1 VKRLTAVVLCLLGV
15 LVVATPAA
23 AARPNIV
30 LILTDDQ
37 RWDTVRYMP
46 TVAGKLVGQGVTFA
60 NGFVTNP
67 LCCPSRASILT
78 GAYSHTTRVYRND
91 GPLGGFASFRDEST
105 LATWLDD
112 AGYRTALIGKYLNGY
127 PGSYVPPG
135 WDRWV
140 AFRSAGYYRY
150 GFDVGGEDF
159 PVTDRTTYST
169 DFLRQ
174 EAVSFIRA
182 APRPFFL
189 YFAPYAPHGPATPA
203 TRHESAFSDLL
214 PWRPPSYDER
224 DVSDKPRRVRSM
236 PRLDDPARR
245 FLDGFRR
252 NQLRT
257 LLAVDEAVAS
267 ILEALADR
275 GQLQNTVIVFMS
287 DNGFLWGE
295 HRLSGKRYPYDES
308 IRVPFVV
315 RYDGLVD
322 AARTD
327 RRSVL
332 GIDLAPTFAEL
343 AGVEAPGAEGRSL
356 LPLLTRDDARWRR
369 AFLVETLKGGRP
381 PTYCGIR
388 AQRYKFVAY
397 ASGDRELYDLA
408 ADPHELR
415 NLAGAPS
422 RAKTLSLL
430 RTRLARL
437 CNPPPPG
444 LSRKLLCTQVGTHG
458 SDTLMGSERYDVV
471 CAKDGADSID
481 ARGGADY
488 VFAGAG
494 DDRIFARDG
503 YRDAISCGFGQ
514 DVALVDA
521 TDRAWSNCDRVRRR

>member
-1 VKRLTAVVLCLLGV
+1 MKHLTAAVLCLLAV
-15 LVVATPAA
+15 LVAAAPAA

-37 RWDTVRYMP
+37 RWDTLRYMP
-46 TVAGKLVGQGVTFA
+46 TVERKLVGHGVTFA

-105 LATWLDD
+105 VATWLDG
-112 AGYRTALIGKYLNGY
+112 AGYRTALIGKYMNGY

-140 AFRSAGYYRY
+140 AFKRPGYFRY
-150 GFDVGGEDF
+150 GIDVDGKDL
-159 PVTDRTTYST
+159 PATDQTAYST

-174 EAVSFIRA
+174 QAVSFIRA
-182 APRPFFL
+182 ARRPFFL
-189 YFAPYAPHGPATPA
+189 YFAPYAPHGPARPA
-203 TRHESAFSDLL
+203 TRHESAFSELP
-214 PWRPPSYDER
+214 PWRPPSYNER
-224 DVSDKPRRVRSM
+224 DISDKPRRVRSV
-236 PRLDDPARR
+236 PPLDGPARR
-245 FLDGFRR
+245 SLDMFRR

-267 ILEALADR
+267 ILDALADR
-275 GQLQNTVIVFMS
+275 GQLANTLVVFTS

-295 HRLSGKRYPYDES
+295 HRLSGKRHPYDES
-308 IRVPFVV
+308 IRVPLIV
-315 RYDGLVD
+315 RYDGLVG

-356 LPLLTRDDARWRR
+356 LPLLRRDDARWPS
-369 AFLVETLKGGRP
+369 AFLVETLHGGGQ
-381 PTYCGIR
+381 TYCGIR
-388 AQRYKFVAY
+388 AQRSKFVAY
-397 ASGDRELYDLA
+397 ANGDRELYDLA
-408 ADPHELR
+408 TDPYELR

-422 RAKTLSLL
+422 RANAVSLL
-430 RTRLARL
+430 RARLARL
-437 CNPPPPG
+437 CNPTPPG
-444 LSRKLLCTQVGTHG
+444 LSRKLLCTRVGTNG
-458 SDTLMGSERYDVV
+458 SDTLLGSERYDIV
-471 CAKDGADSID
+471 CANGGADTID
-481 ARGGADY
+481 AGGGADY
-488 VFAGAG
+488 VFAAAG
-494 DDRIFARDG
+494 DDRVSARDG
-503 YRDAISCGFGQ
+503 DRDVISCGSGQ

-521 TDRAWSNCDRVRRR
+521 IDRAWSNCDRVRRR